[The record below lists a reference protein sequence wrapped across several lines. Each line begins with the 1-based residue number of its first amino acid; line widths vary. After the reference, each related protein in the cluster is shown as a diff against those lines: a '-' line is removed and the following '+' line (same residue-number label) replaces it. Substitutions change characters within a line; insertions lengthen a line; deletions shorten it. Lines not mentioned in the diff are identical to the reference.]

1 MSPGV
6 DVTAGIYGRI
16 ALFLAS
22 FNIVIIKGHN
32 YEIKNKK

>member
-6 DVTAGIYGRI
+6 YVTAGIDGRI

-22 FNIVIIKGHN
+22 FNIVIIKGP
-32 YEIKNKK
+32 